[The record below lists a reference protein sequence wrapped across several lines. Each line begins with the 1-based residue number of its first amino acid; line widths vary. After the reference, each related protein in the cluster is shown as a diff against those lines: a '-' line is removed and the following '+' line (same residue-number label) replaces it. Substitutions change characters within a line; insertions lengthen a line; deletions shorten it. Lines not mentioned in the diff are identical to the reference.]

1 MQYAVVSQDRNL
13 LLWMLLLLIVT
24 ATLFGWRCYRAG
36 VLAAFGRRP
45 PTWQALA
52 RVGVAAGLPSLLCV
66 AWMTIRPEI
75 SAWTVFGMLHLA
87 TSWYGLR
94 WLLPDG
100 LADPPAA
107 PPF

>member
-24 ATLFGWRCYRAG
+24 AMLFGWRCYRAG

-45 PTWQALA
+45 PTWQALV
-52 RVGVAAGLPSLLCV
+52 RVGVAAGLPSLLCI

-75 SAWTVFGMLHLA
+75 SAWTVLGVLHLA

>member
-1 MQYAVVSQDRNL
+1 MQRAAVSQGSNFL
-13 LLWMLLLLIVT
+13 AWMLLLLIVT
-24 ATLFGWRCYRAG
+24 ALLFGWRCYRAG

-52 RVGVAAGLPSLLCV
+52 RVGIAAGFPSLLCI
-66 AWMTIRPEI
+66 AWIAIRPEI
-75 SAWTVFGMLHLA
+75 SAWTALGMLHLA
-87 TSWYGLR
+87 ASWYGLR